1 MALTINTNMCSA
13 GSESLFLQ
21 TKGNGLSIDARS
33 LNLNAPE
40 SAADVKKNSARQQ
53 AYKIISDAWSNDE
66 KTSKGIRSM
75 EEEKNRKAAE
85 LADITGRINKLSESK
100 KQLQEEYGVSDDSQE
115 QRDLLLLEKYQDNIN
130 GVSHDSFS
138 EEELERLNELKGA
151 ELTEYHKRALEANS
165 AQGIWQIEADNIK
178 GELSALTAA
187 ITDSE
192 IERLKSRDMVKA
204 ADAADEIMLA
214 ASKDAVNMI
223 VKESMEHIEEETE
236 DAEEKEDNVSET
248 QKRIRQVLA
257 DNNLINEDLKGIEI
271 DLNF

>member
-1 MALTINTNMCSA
+1 MALTINNNMCSA
-13 GSESLFLQ
+13 GSETAFLR
-21 TKGNGLSIDARS
+21 TNGSGASIDARS

-40 SAADVKKNSARQQ
+40 SAADVKKNSARQL
-53 AYKIISDAWSNDE
+53 AYKLIKEVWSNDE
-66 KTSKGIRSM
+66 KASKGIRSL

-138 EEELERLNELKGA
+138 EEELERLKKLQGA
-151 ELTEYHKRALEANS
+151 ELTEYQKRALEANGT
-165 AQGIWQIEADNIK
+165 QGVWQIEADNIE
-178 GELSALTAA
+178 GGLSALTAA

-214 ASKDAVNMI
+214 ASKDAVNII
-223 VKESMEHIEEETE
+223 VQESMEHIEEETE
-236 DAEEKEDNVSET
+236 DAEEKEDNVSEA